1 MTKKSIEEFLKMF
14 DSGNSDGNGGS
25 NMDKGAFGRFSFVF
39 ILFAVVFFGMMAFF
53 VVSPGEVAIKT
64 RMGKVVDSYEEG
76 VHFKLPILDAIT
88 KFSMQI
94 QRADIKTEAFSKD
107 LQTMT
112 AQLVVNHRIQKTT
125 VISIFRNLGPSYVDR
140 VVDPAV
146 QEIFKSIAS
155 KYSAEKIIAE
165 RNALVQEVNLVVKE
179 RLTKNEIIVTDI
191 SLVNLDFTEQF
202 LKAVEDK
209 QIAEQQ
215 AKMSEKL
222 VVKAQKDAE
231 RVIAKARGE
240 AESLKMQKLSITKD
254 LIELRKV
261 EATLKAIEKWNG
273 VMPTYIGGNSVPF
286 IPLGGSR

>member
-14 DSGNSDGNGGS
+14 DSGNSGGNGGS

>member
-1 MTKKSIEEFLKMF
+1 MEKAAI
-14 DSGNSDGNGGS
+14 
-25 NMDKGAFGRFSFVF
+25 GRFSFVF
-39 ILFAVVFFGMMAFF
+39 AIFAVVFFGMMAFF

-64 RMGKVVDSYEEG
+64 RMGKVIDSYEEG
-76 VHFKLPILDAIT
+76 VHFKLPVLEAIT
-88 KFSMQI
+88 KFSIQI

-107 LQTMT
+107 LQTVE
-112 AQLVVNHRIQKTT
+112 AELVVNHRIQKAT
-125 VISIFRNLGPSYVDR
+125 VISIYRNLGPNYVDR

-155 KYSAEKIIAE
+155 KYSAEKIISD
-165 RNALVQEVNLVVKE
+165 RNALVQEVNRVAKE

-222 VVKAQKDAE
+222 VVKAKKDAE
-231 RVIAKARGE
+231 QVIAKARGE
-240 AESLKMQKLSITKD
+240 AEALKMQKMSITKD

-273 VMPTYIGGNSVPF
+273 IMPTYIGGNGVPF
-286 IPLGGSR
+286 IPLGGRK